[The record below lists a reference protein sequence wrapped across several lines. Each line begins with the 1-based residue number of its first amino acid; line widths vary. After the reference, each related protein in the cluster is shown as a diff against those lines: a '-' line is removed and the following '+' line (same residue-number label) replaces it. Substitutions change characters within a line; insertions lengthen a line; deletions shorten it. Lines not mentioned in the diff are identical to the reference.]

1 MATPLSA
8 DGFLNALR
16 GEGLAV
22 NEVGNWR
29 THNRNH
35 KGQWGPVHGIVIH
48 HTATSG
54 TDSSVSI
61 CRDGYAGLPGPLCH
75 GVIDRDGGVHLVG
88 YGRTNHAGAGD
99 PDVLQAVIAEG
110 PLPAD
115 NEATVDGNARFYGF
129 ECINSGTGQSWP
141 DEQVDAMVRA
151 AAAVCRAHGWS
162 ERSILGHKEWQ
173 PGKIDPNG
181 IDMAD
186 FRARVGQVLRGGARP
201 QPDPQPSAPA
211 YPGRDAFGPGRVNDS
226 ILQLGQQLVRKGF
239 GGAYRVGPS
248 RSWGESDRLNTAAF
262 QRAQGWGG
270 ADADGLPGPSTWQ
283 RLWS

>member
-16 GEGLAV
+16 GEGLSV

-48 HTATSG
+48 HTATTG
-54 TDSSVSI
+54 TDASVQI

-99 PDVLQAVIAEG
+99 GDVLAAVVAERNL
-110 PLPAD
+110 PPAD
-115 NEATVDGNARFYGF
+115 QANTDGNARFYGF
-129 ECINSGTGQSWP
+129 ECINSGTGSEAWP
-141 DEQVDAMVRA
+141 NVQVEAMVRTA
-151 AAAVCRAHGWS
+151 AAICRAHGWT
-162 ERSILGHKEWQ
+162 ERSVIGHKEWQ
-173 PGKIDPNG
+173 AGKPDPRG
-181 IDMAD
+181 VDMGE
-186 FRARVGQVLRGGARP
+186 FRARVAALLGNRPTPP
-201 QPDPQPSAPA
+201 QPTGPPA
-211 YPGRDAFGPGRVNDS
+211 FPGRDAFGLGKENDS
-226 ILQLGQQLVRKGF
+226 ILQLGQQLVRRGF
-239 GGAYRVGPS
+239 GGAYKVGPS
-248 RSWGESDRLNTAAF
+248 RSWGEADRLNVAAF
-262 QRAQGWGG
+262 QRAQGWSGS
-270 ADADGLPGPSTWQ
+270 DTDGLPGPATWS